1 MALRTIL
8 VPVALIAA
16 AACAACGGS
25 SSSANEPQTAKEKQ
39 ALEAQEEGTSQNSRK
54 WGGWRYKGD
63 RTDCFFVVGR
73 QCFKT
78 EAQACAAARCPGK
91 KKCTSSGAGPAT
103 IACK

>member
-8 VPVALIAA
+8 VLVALLGA
-16 AACAACGGS
+16 AACGS
-25 SSSANEPQTAKEKQ
+25 NSTGNEPQTAKEKQ
-39 ALEAQEEGTSQNSRK
+39 ALEAQEEGGSQNSRK

-63 RTDCFFVVGR
+63 RNDCFFVVGR

-78 EAQACAAARCPGK
+78 EAQACAAARCTGK
-91 KKCTSSGAGPAT
+91 KKCSSSGAGPAT